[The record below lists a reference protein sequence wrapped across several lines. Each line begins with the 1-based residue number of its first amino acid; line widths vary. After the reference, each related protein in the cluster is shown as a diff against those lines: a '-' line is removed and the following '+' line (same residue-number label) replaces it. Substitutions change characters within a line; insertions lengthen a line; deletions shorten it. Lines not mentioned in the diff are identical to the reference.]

1 MVAIR
6 IEKILLPTDFSTHSL
21 KAFNWASEL
30 ARNFTAEVVLLHVFD
45 TRVVENIYHIHQH
58 SPERAREELQQ
69 VAEGRIADLVGG
81 KDAQDLAISAVY
93 AEGIPPVE
101 VKRVAEEIGADL
113 IVMGSHGST
122 GLSQLLYGSTAEGV
136 ARGAPCPV
144 LTINP
149 DV

>member
-1 MVAIR
+1 MVVIR
-6 IEKILLPTDFSTHSL
+6 IEKILVPTDFSTHSM
-21 KAFNWASEL
+21 KALGWAAEL
-30 ARNFTAEVVLLHVFD
+30 ARNFGAEIVLLHVFD
-45 TRVVENIYHIHQH
+45 TRIVENIYHIHQH
-58 SPERAREELQQ
+58 SPEKAREELQQ

-81 KDAQDLAISAVY
+81 EVAQDVAISAVY

-113 IVMGSHGST
+113 VVMGSHGST

-136 ARGAPCPV
+136 VRGAPCPV

-149 DV
+149 DG